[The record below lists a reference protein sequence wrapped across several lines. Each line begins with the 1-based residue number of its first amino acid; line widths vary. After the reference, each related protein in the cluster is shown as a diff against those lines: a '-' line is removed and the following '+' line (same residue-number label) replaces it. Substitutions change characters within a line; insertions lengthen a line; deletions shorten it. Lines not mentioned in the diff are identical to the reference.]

1 LLLFESLHHAIDEG
15 IVLASLGPSAKGGA
29 QMFKVL
35 QLRCHFCIA
44 AKESIATSDC
54 SRDCP
59 RFARTSPGG
68 EAQMF
73 KVLQL
78 RCHFFVFIAHS
89 SKLESHETKKIP
101 LRS

>member
-1 LLLFESLHHAIDEG
+1 VIVAG
-15 IVLASLGPSAKGGA
+15 IVLASLGPSAKGGELKCLKCCSCA
-29 QMFKVL
+29 AIFVLLQRKVL
-35 QLRCHFCIA
+35 QQVIVAGIVLA
-44 AKESIATSDC
+44 SLGPSAK
-54 SRDCP
+54 
-59 RFARTSPGG
+59 GG
-68 EAQMF
+68 AQMF

>member
-35 QLRCHFCIA
+35 QLRCHF
-44 AKESIATSDC
+44 
-54 SRDCP
+54 
-59 RFARTSPGG
+59 
-68 EAQMF
+68 
-73 KVLQL
+73 
-78 RCHFFVFIAHS
+78 FVFIAHS